1 MCCEYKM
8 SHITINDDVVLTCG
22 LDETELM
29 PFFPKLDCILEI
41 SMCLKIKL

>member
-1 MCCEYKM
+1 MCCEYKVPCA
-8 SHITINDDVVLTCG
+8 TVNDDVNLPCD

-29 PFFPKLDCILEI
+29 PFFPKLDCVLEI